1 MTTKPSQPDRVNA
14 YLKRLKHPLTPVVAA
29 LRRTIVKTDR
39 SIGEEIKWNAPTFF
53 YTGELPPTNP
63 KHYRR
68 YLVVCNLYRKDAIRL
83 VFWGAGKVD
92 NKSGFLAGDYK
103 DGRRLA
109 TFSNLKD
116 VTSAKAK
123 LQRVLKQ
130 QLKQLRAIV
139 AAVLVMCAWGTVA
152 AAQGLPRSSPERQ
165 GISSAAILAFVN
177 RADSEIDAMHSFML
191 VRHGQ
196 VVAEGWWSPYDS
208 ATPHM
213 LYSLS
218 KSFTSTAVGLAIAEG
233 KLSLDDQVLKFFPED
248 APADPSVNLK
258 SMRVRDLLRMAT
270 GHDRETLPW
279 RWNGDPAAA
288 PPPGQA
294 WTKTFLA
301 QPVPFKPGTHFL
313 YNSPATYMLSA
324 IVKKVT
330 GQTVLDYLQPRLF
343 QPLGIDHP
351 AWGASP
357 QGITLGAFGL
367 LIRTED
373 IARFG
378 QLYLQKGKWNGR
390 QLVPA
395 SWVTAATSLEVANGS
410 SPESDWDQGY
420 GYQFWRSRHN
430 SFRGDGAFGQYC
442 LVLPEVDAVVVITSG
457 VRNMQ
462 SVMNLVWDV
471 LLPAMGPRPRPG
483 NAAAERRLA
492 ARLARLTLHPPA
504 GATNSTLAT
513 STSGRWYT
521 LPDSGG
527 GPRAVSL
534 DFGAQGPALVVRTGN
549 GEMRTPF
556 GIGTWAR
563 SHGGFTDG
571 LDAVLSVPADPLVAA
586 SGAWTRDSVF
596 TLKLALYQTPYG
608 ETLTFRFDADR
619 LVLDREYNVSFGT
632 TTQPQLVGQ
641 GAPSK

>member
-1 MTTKPSQPDRVNA
+1 M
-14 YLKRLKHPLTPVVAA
+14 KRLKHPLTPVVAA

-53 YTGELPPTNP
+53 YTGELPPTDA
-63 KHYRR
+63 KQYRR
-68 YLVVCNLYRKDAIRL
+68 YLVVFNLYRKNAIRL
-83 VFWGAGKVD
+83 VFWGAESVD
-92 NKSGFLAGDYK
+92 DKSRFLEGDYK

-109 TFSNLKD
+109 TFSNLND
-116 VTSAKAK
+116 VTRAKPK

-139 AAVLVMCAWGTVA
+139 AAVFVACAWGSVA

-165 GISSAAILAFVN
+165 GISSTAILAFVN

-191 VRHGQ
+191 VRHGH

-218 KSFTSTAVGLAIAEG
+218 KSFTSTAVGLAIADG
-233 KLSLDDQVLKFFPED
+233 KLSLDDPVLKFFPED
-248 APADPSVNLK
+248 APATPSTNLQ

-270 GHDRETLPW
+270 GHQTE
-279 RWNGDPAAA
+279 PAIWTWTDTTSDV
-288 PPPGQA
+288 G
-294 WTKTFLA
+294 WTKKFLA
-301 QPVPFKPGTHFL
+301 APVPFKPGTHFM
-313 YNSPATYMLSA
+313 YNSPATYTLSA
-324 IVKKVT
+324 IVQKVT
-330 GQTVLDYLQPRLF
+330 GQTVLDYLRPRLF

-351 AWGASP
+351 VWGTSP
-357 QGITLGAFGL
+357 QGVSLGAFGL

-442 LVLPEVDAVVVITSG
+442 MVLPDVDVVVVITSG

-471 LLPAMGPRPRPG
+471 LLPAMQPRPLSE
-483 NAAAERRLA
+483 NAAANRRLA
-492 ARLARLTLHPPA
+492 TRLSGLMLHPPA
-504 GATNSTLAT
+504 GAPTSPLA
-513 STSGRWYT
+513 SSESGRWFT

-527 GPRAVSL
+527 GPRALSL
-534 DFGAQGPALVVRTGN
+534 DFRAQGPELVVRSAG
-549 GEMRTPF
+549 GEMRMPF
-556 GIGTWAR
+556 GIGTWAKSR
-563 SHGGFTDG
+563 GGFTDG
-571 LDAVLSVPADPLVAA
+571 IDQFLSVPANPLVAA
-586 SGAWTRDSVF
+586 SGAWTADSVF
-596 TLKLALYQTPYG
+596 ALKLALYQTPYG
-608 ETLTFRFDADR
+608 ETLTFRFDGGR
-619 LVLDREYNVSFGT
+619 LVWDREYNVSFGPT
-632 TTQPQLVGQ
+632 KQPQLVGL
-641 GAPSK
+641 GSEAK

>member
-1 MTTKPSQPDRVNA
+1 MTTNA
-14 YLKRLKHPLTPVVAA
+14 FVLA
-29 LRRTIVKTDR
+29 LAC
-39 SIGEEIKWNAPTFF
+39 G
-53 YTGELPPTNP
+53 
-63 KHYRR
+63 
-68 YLVVCNLYRKDAIRL
+68 
-83 VFWGAGKVD
+83 
-92 NKSGFLAGDYK
+92 
-103 DGRRLA
+103 
-109 TFSNLKD
+109 
-116 VTSAKAK
+116 
-123 LQRVLKQ
+123 
-130 QLKQLRAIV
+130 
-139 AAVLVMCAWGTVA
+139 AAV
-152 AAQGLPRSSPERQ
+152 AQAQQLPRSTPERQ

-191 VRHGQ
+191 VRHGR

-233 KLSLDDQVLKFFPED
+233 KLSLDDQVMKFFPDE
-248 APADPSVNLK
+248 APASPSTNLQ

-270 GHDRETLPW
+270 GHDREMPPW
-279 RWNGDPAAA
+279 RWNGNPDSA
-288 PPPGQA
+288 PPPTQT

-324 IVKKVT
+324 IVQKVT
-330 GQTVLDYLQPRLF
+330 GQTVVDYLRPRLF

-351 AWGASP
+351 VWGASP
-357 QGITLGAFGL
+357 QGVSLGAFGL

-378 QLYLQKGKWNGR
+378 QLYLRKGKWNGR

-395 SWVTAATSLEVANGS
+395 AWVTAATSLEVANGS

-442 LVLPEVDAVVVITSG
+442 LVLPDVDAVVVITSG

-471 LLPAMGPRPRPG
+471 LLPAMGPRPL
-483 NAAAERRLA
+483 AENSTAHGRLV
-492 ARLARLTLHPPA
+492 ARLASLQLHPPR
-504 GATNSTLAT
+504 GAASSPLAT
-513 STSGRWYT
+513 RTSGRWYT
-521 LPDSGG
+521 VSDSGA

-534 DFGAQGPALVVRTGN
+534 DFSAPAPALIVRTAT
-549 GEMRTPF
+549 GEQRTPF
-556 GIGTWAR
+556 GIGAWKTAR
-563 SHGGFTDG
+563 SGFTDG
-571 LDAVLSVPADPLVAA
+571 IAEFLSVPEHPLVAA
-586 SGAWTRDSVF
+586 SGAWTEDSVF
-596 TLKLALYQTPYG
+596 TLKLALTETPYG
-608 ETLTFRFDADR
+608 ETLTFRFGGDR
-619 LVLDREYNVSFGT
+619 VVVNREYTVSFGAT
-632 TTQPQLVGQ
+632 TRPQLVGQ
-641 GAPSK
+641 GGPAR

>member
-1 MTTKPSQPDRVNA
+1 MTTTQRVRA
-14 YLKRLKHPLTPVVAA
+14 LAA
-29 LRRTIVKTDR
+29 LV
-39 SIGEEIKWNAPTFF
+39 
-53 YTGELPPTNP
+53 
-63 KHYRR
+63 
-68 YLVVCNLYRKDAIRL
+68 LVACAV
-83 VFWGAGKVD
+83 G
-92 NKSGFLAGDYK
+92 
-103 DGRRLA
+103 
-109 TFSNLKD
+109 T
-116 VTSAKAK
+116 
-123 LQRVLKQ
+123 
-130 QLKQLRAIV
+130 
-139 AAVLVMCAWGTVA
+139 AAV
-152 AAQGLPRSSPERQ
+152 AQGLPRSTPERQ

-191 VRHGQ
+191 VRHGH

-233 KLSLDDQVLKFFPED
+233 KLSLDDQVLKFFPEE
-248 APADPSVNLK
+248 APAAPSTNLQ

-279 RWNGDPAAA
+279 RWNGNPDSA
-288 PPPGQA
+288 PPPGQT

-324 IVKKVT
+324 IVQKVT

-357 QGITLGAFGL
+357 QGVTLGAFGL

-395 SWVTAATSLEVANGS
+395 SWVSAATSLEVANGS

-442 LVLPEVDAVVVITSG
+442 MVLPDVDAVVVITSG

-462 SVMNLVWDV
+462 SVMNLVWEV
-471 LLPAMGPRPRPG
+471 LLPAMGQSPISE
-483 NAAAERRLA
+483 NVAAHGRLT
-492 ARLARLTLHPPA
+492 ARLARLELRPA
-504 GATNSTLAT
+504 RGAASSPLAA
-513 STSGRWYT
+513 SASGRWYT
-521 LPDSGG
+521 IPDSGTG
-527 GPRAVSL
+527 LCAVSL
-534 DFGAQGPALVVRTGN
+534 DFSAPGPALVVRTAS
-549 GEMRTPF
+549 GEQRTPF
-556 GIGTWAR
+556 GIGSWTKSR
-563 SHGGFTDG
+563 GGFTDG
-571 LDAVLSVPADPLVAA
+571 LALVLSVPEDPLVAA
-586 SGAWTRDSVF
+586 SGAWTADSAF
-596 TLKLALYQTPYG
+596 ALKLALYQTPYG
-608 ETLTFRFDADR
+608 ETLTFRFDGDR
-619 LVLDREYNVSFGT
+619 VVVDREYNVSFGA
-632 TTQPQLVGQ
+632 TTQRQLVGQ
-641 GAPSK
+641 GAPAK